1 MDWPVTAWRQ
11 AREQA
16 KRAGDARRSSPPEPF
31 VLPEPFALV
40 EKTTAGLILHAL
52 TPAARAAGLRL
63 YQSHADAR
71 AMVPALVS
79 APAEPERAKKAMR
92 RLAGWMERFSPFVTL
107 DPSPDGLEGL
117 FVDLTGGQHLFGGE
131 AAMVRRMLAALE
143 RVGVPAR
150 LGVADTPGAAWALAR
165 YGVERINA
173 AAEGEGRAA
182 LAPLPVAALR
192 LSPKTVQL
200 LNRFGLRTIGSLAGL
215 PRAALARRFRDA
227 DALNL
232 LQRLDQALGL
242 VTEPLI
248 PVTAPTD
255 YRAAAVFAEPMTNPE
270 AVGLA
275 AGELAESLALSLEA
289 DGMGARRLR
298 LTGYRVDGRM
308 TRLEVRLASPSRA
321 AKHLIRLFRDK
332 GFEHLDLGFGIDA
345 LALSAPV
352 TESLKPKQVSVL
364 ADPGEVQAGAR
375 AALVDRLAARLGDG
389 AVLRPYF
396 RARWKPEAAENLVA
410 FGLAPEPGAV
420 EADLGPRPI
429 LMFDPPEPIEAISE
443 LPDGAPALF
452 TWRRTQRKVARASGP
467 ERLAPEWWR
476 ETGARPPQ
484 RPRDYYRLE
493 DAEGARFWVFREGL
507 YAQAE
512 GERPPSWWMHG
523 LFP

>member
-16 KRAGDARRSSPPEPF
+16 KRTADAQRASPPELF
-31 VLPEPFALV
+31 VPPEPFALV
-40 EKTTAGLILHAL
+40 ERTTAGLILHAL

-63 YQSHADAR
+63 HQAHADAR

-79 APAEPERAKKAMR
+79 APAEPERARKAMR

-131 AAMVRRMLAALE
+131 AAMARRMLAALA
-143 RVGVPAR
+143 RMDVPAR
-150 LGVADTPGAAWALAR
+150 IGVADTPGAAWALAR
-165 YGVERINA
+165 YA
-173 AAEGEGRAA
+173 ADPIAIAPEGGARQA
-182 LAPLPVAALR
+182 LAPLPASALR
-192 LSPKTVQL
+192 LSAKAVQL
-200 LNRFGLRTIGSLAGL
+200 LNRFGLRTIGSLGAL

-227 DALNL
+227 DALNVL
-232 LQRLDQALGL
+232 TRLDQALGL
-242 VTEPLI
+242 LAEPLV

-255 YRAAAVFAEPMTNPE
+255 YRAAAVFAEPMTSIE
-270 AVGLA
+270 AVAVEAAALAEKLA
-275 AGELAESLALSLEA
+275 AALEQ

-308 TRLEVRLASPSRA
+308 TRLEVRLAAASRHA
-321 AKHLIRLFRDK
+321 PHLIRLFRDK

-352 TESLKPKQVSVL
+352 TERLALKQTTSLAEPDAL
-364 ADPGEVQAGAR
+364 QAGAHS
-375 AALVDRLAARLGDG
+375 ALVDRLAARLGDG

-410 FGLAPEPGAV
+410 WGLAPQPTAID
-420 EADLGPRPI
+420 ADLGPRPI
-429 LMFDPPEPIEAISE
+429 LLFDPPEPIEAISE
-443 LPDGAPALF
+443 LPDGAPARF
-452 TWRRTQRKVARASGP
+452 TWRRTQRRVARASGP
-467 ERLAPEWWR
+467 ERLAHEWWR
-476 ETGARPPQ
+476 ESGVKPPQ

-493 DAEGARFWVFREGL
+493 DAEGSRFWVFREGL
-507 YAQAE
+507 YARPE
-512 GERPPSWWMHG
+512 GEREPTWWMHG